1 MSRKAIFADNAAME
15 NFLGILKQ
23 EMYYGEVFRS
33 YEELKQKVEA
43 CIHYYNN
50 ERMKQKLVSINKTVT
65 LRGSE

>member
-1 MSRKAIFADNAAME
+1 
-15 NFLGILKQ
+15 
-23 EMYYGEVFRS
+23 MYYGEVFRS
-33 YEELKQKVEA
+33 YEKLKQKVEA